1 MLSLNWYSEAPI
13 DFEHKNYLLLDYVM
27 KVDESYSN
35 LKLSPYLL
43 WTEKLVMDME
53 IFMTMHNNL
62 KSEIRK
68 TFDRIEG
75 FTIVYS
81 ELELPKEV
89 LEIFEIVE
97 YSKPILESK
106 IKIGYRLFKKYP
118 QLLF

>member
-1 MLSLNWYSEAPI
+1 MLSLDWYSRAPI
-13 DFEHKNYLLLDYVM
+13 DFEHKNYLLLDYIM

-53 IFMTMHNNL
+53 IFITSHNNF
-62 KSEIRK
+62 KSEMRK

-75 FTIVYS
+75 FSIVYKDTDV
-81 ELELPKEV
+81 PKEV
-89 LEIFEIVE
+89 LEILEIVD

-106 IKIGYRLFKKYP
+106 VQLGYKLFKKYP